1 MNSVSPFNSFTQEM
15 SAIAFP
21 PDKKTLTFMTLI
33 SPYSVSP
40 ATPET
45 SEDFMLGDNVTTP
58 TIMAL
63 SLCSFFC
70 LIAIKAPDSS
80 QSSRALPKM
89 WLGPKKS
96 IPWWF
101 RFGDLL
107 AIWHHHHRVRHGIN
121 IIKNPVLIACVV
133 FMPLYQLMYLYGLV
147 VLFVFGSVTICSW
160 NLRYVLKVRK
170 ETLAPVFNFSDFF
183 GAFNLFNRNKTV

>member
-1 MNSVSPFNSFTQEM
+1 M
-15 SAIAFP
+15 A
-21 PDKKTLTFMTLI
+21 LI

-80 QSSRALPKM
+80 QSSLALPKM

-160 NLRYVLKVRK
+160 NLRYVFKGTQGNTRTCFQLFR
-170 ETLAPVFNFSDFF
+170 FF
-183 GAFNLFNRNKTV
+183 WCF